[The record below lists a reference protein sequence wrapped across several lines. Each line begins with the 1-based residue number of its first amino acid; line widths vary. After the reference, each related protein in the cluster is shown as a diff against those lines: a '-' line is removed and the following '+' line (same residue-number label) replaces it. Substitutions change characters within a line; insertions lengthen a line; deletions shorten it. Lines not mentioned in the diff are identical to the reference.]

1 VLEDSKSSDGQD
13 SVKTV
18 DQAVALLG
26 EVQDWLIKEL
36 SLPQYYRKQL
46 AEAITD
52 IEKAI
57 DLTIDYG
64 EKMGEWE

>member
-1 VLEDSKSSDGQD
+1 MLEDLKSNDGDD
-13 SVKTV
+13 SIKTV
-18 DQAVALLG
+18 DQAVVLLG

-36 SLPQYYRKQL
+36 SRPQYYRKQL

>member
-1 VLEDSKSSDGQD
+1 MLKDLKSNDGDD

-36 SLPQYYRKQL
+36 SRPQYYRKQL

>member
-1 VLEDSKSSDGQD
+1 MLEDLKSNDGED

-36 SLPQYYRKQL
+36 ARPQCYRKQL

>member
-1 VLEDSKSSDGQD
+1 MLEDLKSNDGED

-36 SLPQYYRKQL
+36 ARPQYYRKQL

-64 EKMGEWE
+64 EKMGEWQ

>member
-1 VLEDSKSSDGQD
+1 MLEDLKSNDGED

-36 SLPQYYRKQL
+36 ARPQYYRKQL
-46 AEAITD
+46 SEAITD

>member
-1 VLEDSKSSDGQD
+1 MLEDLKSNDGED
-13 SVKTV
+13 SVKTI

-36 SLPQYYRKQL
+36 AQPQYYRKQL

>member
-1 VLEDSKSSDGQD
+1 MLEDLKSNDGED

-36 SLPQYYRKQL
+36 ARPQYYRKQL
-46 AEAITD
+46 AVAITD

>member
-1 VLEDSKSSDGQD
+1 MLEDLRSLDGED

-36 SLPQYYRKQL
+36 SRPQYYRKQL

>member
-1 VLEDSKSSDGQD
+1 MLEDLKSSDGED

-36 SLPQYYRKQL
+36 SRPQYYRKQL

>member
-1 VLEDSKSSDGQD
+1 MLEDLKINDGQD

-36 SLPQYYRKQL
+36 AQPQYYRKQL

>member
-1 VLEDSKSSDGQD
+1 MLEDLKSNDGED

-26 EVQDWLIKEL
+26 EVHDWLIKEL
-36 SLPQYYRKQL
+36 ARPQYYRQQL

>member
-1 VLEDSKSSDGQD
+1 VLEDLKSNDGED

-36 SLPQYYRKQL
+36 SRPQYYRKQL

>member
-1 VLEDSKSSDGQD
+1 MLEELKSNDGED

-18 DQAVALLG
+18 DQAVTLLG

-36 SLPQYYRKQL
+36 ARPQYYRKQL
-46 AEAITD
+46 TEAITD

>member
-1 VLEDSKSSDGQD
+1 MLEDLKSNDGDD

-36 SLPQYYRKQL
+36 SRPQYYRKQL

-64 EKMGEWE
+64 EKMGGWE

>member
-1 VLEDSKSSDGQD
+1 MLEDLKSNDGQD

-18 DQAVALLG
+18 DQAVVLLG

-36 SLPQYYRKQL
+36 SRPQYYRKQL
-46 AEAITD
+46 TEAITD

>member
-1 VLEDSKSSDGQD
+1 MLEDSKSSDGQD

>member
-1 VLEDSKSSDGQD
+1 MLEYLKSNDGEY

-36 SLPQYYRKQL
+36 ARPQYYRKQS

-64 EKMGEWE
+64 ENMGEWE

>member
-1 VLEDSKSSDGQD
+1 MLEDLKSDDGQD

-26 EVQDWLIKEL
+26 EVQDWLIEEL
-36 SLPQYYRKQL
+36 ARPQYYRKQL

-64 EKMGEWE
+64 EKMGEWQ

>member
-1 VLEDSKSSDGQD
+1 MLEDLKSNDGED

-36 SLPQYYRKQL
+36 SRPQYYRKQL

>member
-1 VLEDSKSSDGQD
+1 MLEDLKSNDGDD

-36 SLPQYYRKQL
+36 SRPQYYRKQL
-46 AEAITD
+46 DEAITD

>member
-1 VLEDSKSSDGQD
+1 MLEDLKGDDGQD

-36 SLPQYYRKQL
+36 ARPQYYRKQL
-46 AEAITD
+46 SEAITD

>member
-1 VLEDSKSSDGQD
+1 MLEDLKSNDGED

-36 SLPQYYRKQL
+36 ARPQYYQKQL
-46 AEAITD
+46 AEAIID

>member
-1 VLEDSKSSDGQD
+1 MLEDLKSNDGDD

-36 SLPQYYRKQL
+36 SRPQYYRKQL

>member
-1 VLEDSKSSDGQD
+1 MLEDLKSNDGED

-36 SLPQYYRKQL
+36 ARPQYYREQL

>member
-1 VLEDSKSSDGQD
+1 MLEDLKSNDGED

-36 SLPQYYRKQL
+36 AGPQYYRKQL

>member
-1 VLEDSKSSDGQD
+1 MLEDLKSNDGED

-36 SLPQYYRKQL
+36 SRPQYYRKQL

-57 DLTIDYG
+57 NLTIDYG

>member
-1 VLEDSKSSDGQD
+1 MLEDLKSNDGED
-13 SVKTV
+13 SVKTI

-36 SLPQYYRKQL
+36 SRPQYYRKQL

-57 DLTIDYG
+57 DLIIDYG

>member
-1 VLEDSKSSDGQD
+1 MLEDLKSNDGED

-36 SLPQYYRKQL
+36 ARPQYYRKQL
-46 AEAITD
+46 DEAITD

>member
-1 VLEDSKSSDGQD
+1 MLEDLKSNDGED

-36 SLPQYYRKQL
+36 ERPQYYRKKL

>member
-1 VLEDSKSSDGQD
+1 MLEDLKSNDGED

-36 SLPQYYRKQL
+36 ARPQYYQKQL

-64 EKMGEWE
+64 EKTGEWE

>member
-1 VLEDSKSSDGQD
+1 MLEDLKSNDGED

-36 SLPQYYRKQL
+36 ARPQHYRKQL

-64 EKMGEWE
+64 EKMGEWK

>member
-1 VLEDSKSSDGQD
+1 MLEDLKSNDGDD

-36 SLPQYYRKQL
+36 ARPQYYRKQL
-46 AEAITD
+46 TEAITD

>member
-1 VLEDSKSSDGQD
+1 MLEDLKSNDGQD

-18 DQAVALLG
+18 DQAVELLG

-36 SLPQYYRKQL
+36 TRPQYYRKQL

>member
-1 VLEDSKSSDGQD
+1 MLEDLKSNDSED

-26 EVQDWLIKEL
+26 EMQDWLIKEL
-36 SLPQYYRKQL
+36 ARPQYYRKQL
-46 AEAITD
+46 TEAITD

-64 EKMGEWE
+64 EKMGEWK

>member
-1 VLEDSKSSDGQD
+1 MLEDLKSLDGED

-36 SLPQYYRKQL
+36 SRPQYYRKQL

>member
-1 VLEDSKSSDGQD
+1 MLEDLKSNDGDD

-36 SLPQYYRKQL
+36 SRPQYYRKQL

-64 EKMGEWE
+64 EKMGEWK

>member
-1 VLEDSKSSDGQD
+1 MLEDLKSNDGDD

-36 SLPQYYRKQL
+36 ARPQ
-46 AEAITD
+46 
-52 IEKAI
+52 
-57 DLTIDYG
+57 
-64 EKMGEWE
+64 

>member
-1 VLEDSKSSDGQD
+1 MLEDLKSNDGED

-36 SLPQYYRKQL
+36 TRPQYYRKQL

-64 EKMGEWE
+64 EKRGEWE